1 MQKAVE
7 KREVQLKRKAQ
18 KAHLLLYTIIGNLY
32 LFPLIL
38 QKDILSINGLTM
50 ILKFIGQCDD
60 KQITMLPNKNN
71 NISFEIL
78 KYIINLITARPI
90 ELTHSDTSNNISLN
104 LHNCRFYMYYIISEL
119 LIQIL
124 QNFNCFFDILV
135 AFEKD
140 FQMITWKLVCYSAI
154 SKVTD
159 ILRNV

>member
-18 KAHLLLYTIIGNLY
+18 KAHE
-32 LFPLIL
+32 
-38 QKDILSINGLTM
+38 D
-50 ILKFIGQCDD
+50 QCDD
-60 KQITMLPNKNN
+60 KQIMMLPNKNN

-119 LIQIL
+119 LI
-124 QNFNCFFDILV
+124 F
-135 AFEKD
+135 
-140 FQMITWKLVCYSAI
+140 
-154 SKVTD
+154 
-159 ILRNV
+159 ILRI

>member
-1 MQKAVE
+1 LYFSFLHSFLHLPQYCIFLLVH
-7 KREVQLKRKAQ
+7 QFFLPCSYFLN
-18 KAHLLLYTIIGNLY
+18 LLLYTIIGNLY

-60 KQITMLPNKNN
+60 KQIMMLPNKNN

-119 LIQIL
+119 LIFIL
-124 QNFNCFFDILV
+124 QRVHHIHFRHFLKC
-135 AFEKD
+135 
-140 FQMITWKLVCYSAI
+140 QSP
-154 SKVTD
+154 
-159 ILRNV
+159 